1 MARHNEILTQ
11 FKDISPIFD
20 YSNKAHT
27 NLLCM
32 VLIKVADISN
42 EARPMDVAEPWLDR
56 LLQEFFAQSAAEK
69 SEGLP
74 VTPFMDPDK
83 VSKPGSQVRFI
94 GLVLLP
100 LFEALGEILP
110 ELNEFIINPVRV
122 ALDYYKRLNDAQNRS
137 RKSLVETENSSE
149 GGSPPLPRSQ
159 SGMSMRS
166 RRSIPSQK
174 SNSRTSVDEPLC
186 IAAEL
191 HDLPEGSESGDSETA
206 TEVEVCFLIN
216 ILDRTKWGDFTQFN
230 FFHDFC
236 GYFFGY

>member
-11 FKDISPIFD
+11 FNDIAPTFD

-42 EARPMDVAEPWLDR
+42 EARPMDVAEPWVDR
-56 LLQEFFAQSAAEK
+56 LLQEFFAQSEAEK

-100 LFEALGEILP
+100 LFESLTLLLT
-110 ELNEFIINPVRV
+110 ELNDFIVHPVRI
-122 ALDYYKRLNDAQNRS
+122 ALDYYK
-137 RKSLVETENSSE
+137 
-149 GGSPPLPRSQ
+149 
-159 SGMSMRS
+159 
-166 RRSIPSQK
+166 
-174 SNSRTSVDEPLC
+174 
-186 IAAEL
+186 
-191 HDLPEGSESGDSETA
+191 
-206 TEVEVCFLIN
+206 
-216 ILDRTKWGDFTQFN
+216 
-230 FFHDFC
+230 
-236 GYFFGY
+236 